1 MGRWSDLRFE
11 RSCSLSLSLWTLRC
25 KGPKGPTRSTGIGP
39 MSATVGVFKA
49 TDKCIGPVS
58 DPTKILARRIHSANS
73 SRFVGGIILAQE
85 SDAATTA

>member
-1 MGRWSDLRFE
+1 
-11 RSCSLSLSLWTLRC
+11 
-25 KGPKGPTRSTGIGP
+25 